1 MDAAAEEAEQ
11 IPDYFIATYKKTLI
25 YMNIIYKME
34 VYMNILDTMKYL
46 Y

>member
-1 MDAAAEEAEQ
+1 MDAAAAEAEQ
-11 IPDYFIATYKKTLI
+11 IPDYFIAIYKKPLI

-34 VYMNILDTMKYL
+34 VYMNILDTVKYL